1 VAVASAGQYASL
13 HLAPNRQPHQHLT
26 TQSFTGRMPFLPPNQ
41 QRHSTEGHL
50 LLGTCQKKS
59 NFEKK
64 TRLWNTLPVDVCQLP
79 PDSFKIQQFPFHLSN
94 GLCPVLIVC
103 AALCV
108 FAIFE

>member
-64 TRLWNTLPVDVCQLP
+64 QGCGTLYQLTFASYP
-79 PDSFKIQQFPFHLSN
+79 LTVSRSNSFRFI
-94 GLCPVLIVC
+94 
-103 AALCV
+103 
-108 FAIFE
+108 